1 MTEEEG
7 AKVRELLDALCM
19 TAYGISTD
27 IAHYKRLALAVE
39 AVEGMMKRE
48 PYRGPTRK
56 GVARQKAR
64 RPATPLS

>member
-1 MTEEEG
+1 MSDEER

-56 GVARQKAR
+56 GVARLKAKQ
-64 RPATPLS
+64 